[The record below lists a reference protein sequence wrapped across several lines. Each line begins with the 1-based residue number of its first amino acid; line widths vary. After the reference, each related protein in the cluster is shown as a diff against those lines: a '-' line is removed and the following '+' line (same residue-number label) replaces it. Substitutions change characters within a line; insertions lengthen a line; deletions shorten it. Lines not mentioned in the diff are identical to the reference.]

1 MLEELTIS
9 GLGVIENAAA
19 EFDAGFTVLTG
30 ETGAGKTMVVTSLH
44 LLSGARADGARVRTG
59 ADKAV
64 VEGRFRVGEAPA
76 DVAELLESTGALLD
90 DDDTVIAARSV
101 TAEGRSR
108 AHLGGRSVPVGT
120 LGGFTNSLLAIH
132 GQNDQL
138 RLVRPDHQRDAL
150 DRFGGKPV
158 AKARAAYDTA
168 RARWVAAVDL
178 LEERRANSRERAQEA
193 DRLRYALDEIDA
205 VGPNPGE
212 DEELAALVTR
222 LGDLEAVRSVAAV
235 AHGAITG
242 EVGPDDTGDPDAPAV
257 LDLLGQVRSQLSST
271 SESTLQ
277 GLLPRVEEALS
288 VVGDIGEE
296 LAGFL
301 HGLPA
306 DASELEKVLAR
317 QAELKNLVRKYA
329 PDIDGVIAW
338 RDDARRR
345 LAAID
350 DSSVSIESLEADAR
364 AAADDLRSAATT
376 LTAARTKSAS
386 TLGTKVTTELKGLAM
401 SGATLAVT
409 VSPDE
414 AGENDNRALDVGG
427 QRCHA
432 GSSGVDRVEFTLAA
446 HSAAPAQPIARSAS
460 GGELS
465 RVMLA
470 LEVVLAGPGGGS
482 TMVFDEV
489 DAGVGGRAAVEIGR
503 RLAALARKHQV
514 IVVTHLPQVA
524 AFADH
529 HIVIGKTTGKSSV
542 TSSVTTLDR
551 DGRVAELA
559 RMLAGL
565 GDSDTGRA
573 HAEELLDTAEGE
585 KTSG

>member
-44 LLSGARADGARVRTG
+44 LLSGARADGARVRAG

-64 VEGRFRVGEAPA
+64 VEGRFRVREAPA
-76 DVAELLESTGALLD
+76 DVADLLESTGALLD

-242 EVGPDDTGDPDAPAV
+242 EVGPDDAGDPDAPAV

-345 LAAID
+345 LAVID

-364 AAADDLRSAATT
+364 TAADELRQAATA

-414 AGENDNRALDVGG
+414 AGENDTRALDVGG
-427 QRCHA
+427 RRCHA

-503 RLAALARKHQV
+503 RLAALARNHQV

-585 KTSG
+585 KAAG

>member
-44 LLSGARADGARVRTG
+44 LLSGARADGARVRAG

-64 VEGRFRVGEAPA
+64 VEGRFRVDEAPEE
-76 DVAELLESTGALLD
+76 VAELLESTGALLD

-108 AHLGGRSVPVGT
+108 AHLGGRSVPAGT
-120 LGGFTNSLLAIH
+120 LGGFTTSLLAIH

-158 AKARAAYDTA
+158 AKARTAYDAA

-212 DEELAALVTR
+212 DEELSALVTR
-222 LGDLEAVRSVAAV
+222 LGDLEAVRSVAAT

-242 EVGPDDTGDPDAPAV
+242 EAGPDDAGDPDAPAV

-364 AAADDLRSAATT
+364 VAADDLRTAATA
-376 LTAARTKSAS
+376 LTAARTKAAA
-386 TLGTKVTTELKGLAM
+386 TLGTKVTAELKGLAM

-409 VSPDE
+409 VAPDE
-414 AGENDNRALDVGG
+414 AGENDTRALDVGG
-427 QRCHA
+427 KRCHA

-446 HSAAPAQPIARSAS
+446 HSAAPAMPIARSAS

-470 LEVVLAGPGGGS
+470 LEVVLAGPGSGS

-503 RLAALARKHQV
+503 RLAALARNHQV

-529 HIVIGKTTGKSSV
+529 HIVIGKTTGKAKV

-585 KTSG
+585 KAAS

>member
-1 MLEELTIS
+1 MLEELTIT
-9 GLGVIENAAA
+9 GLGVIESAAA
-19 EFDAGFTVLTG
+19 EFGDGFTVLTG

-44 LLSGARADGARVRTG
+44 LLSGARADGGRVRAG
-59 ADKAV
+59 ADRAI
-64 VEGRFRVGEAPA
+64 VEGRFRVDNAPA
-76 DVAELLESTGALLD
+76 DVGEVLESTGAQLD

-101 TAEGRSR
+101 SSEGRSR

-120 LGGFTNSLLAIH
+120 LGGFTTGLLTIH

-138 RLVRPDHQRDAL
+138 RLVRPDHQREAL
-150 DRFGGKPV
+150 DRFGGKSV

-205 VGPNPGE
+205 VGPTPGE
-212 DEELAALVTR
+212 DTELAALVTR
-222 LGDLEAVRSVAAV
+222 LGDLEAVRSAAAA
-235 AHGAITG
+235 AHGSITG
-242 EVGPDDTGDPDAPAV
+242 EAGPDDAGDPDAPAV
-257 LDLLGQVRSQLSST
+257 LDLLGHVRSHLSST

-288 VVGDIGEE
+288 VVGDIAEE
-296 LAGFL
+296 LTGFL
-301 HGLPA
+301 QGLPA

-338 RDDARRR
+338 RDEARAR

-350 DSSVSIESLEADAR
+350 DSSVSMEALETDAR
-364 AAADDLRSAATT
+364 AATDVLRAAAET
-376 LTAARTKSAS
+376 LTAARTKAAG
-386 TLGTKVTTELKGLAM
+386 TLGTKVSAELKGLAM
-401 SGATLAVT
+401 AGATLAVT

-414 AGENDNRALDVGG
+414 AGENDTRALDVGG
-427 QRCHA
+427 RRCHA

-446 HSAAPAQPIARSAS
+446 HSAAPAMPIARSAS

-503 RLAALARKHQV
+503 RLASLARNHQV

-551 DGRVAELA
+551 DARVAELA

-573 HAEELLDTAEGE
+573 HAEELLDTAERE
-585 KTSG
+585 KATA

>member
-44 LLSGARADGARVRTG
+44 LLSGARADGARVRAG

-76 DVAELLESTGALLD
+76 DVADLLESTGALLD

-345 LAAID
+345 LAVID
-350 DSSVSIESLEADAR
+350 DSSVSVESLEADAR
-364 AAADDLRSAATT
+364 TAADELRQAATA

-414 AGENDNRALDVGG
+414 AGEDDSRALDVGG
-427 QRCHA
+427 RRCHA

-503 RLAALARKHQV
+503 RLAALARNHQV

-585 KTSG
+585 KAAG